1 MLCLICVRSG
11 SKGLPNKNIKKI
23 NGKTLLEITIDLA
36 KKLNFI
42 KKIVISTDSKKY
54 ANISKKKGVSVP
66 FLRPK
71 SLSRD
76 KTNEWDVWKHA
87 IKNVEK
93 IFSFEDVIIL
103 PVVSPLRTKDD
114 INNIIKKY
122 KQNKKK
128 AVITITES
136 TRNPYFN
143 MVFDKKKNLRK
154 LSLKIYQKKTGCSK
168 IF

>member
-1 MLCLICVRSG
+1 M
-11 SKGLPNKNIKKI
+11 
-23 NGKTLLEITIDLA
+23 
-36 KKLNFI
+36 
-42 KKIVISTDSKKY
+42 
-54 ANISKKKGVSVP
+54 NISKKKGVFVP
-66 FLRPK
+66 WQK

-128 AVITITES
+128 
-136 TRNPYFN
+136 
-143 MVFDKKKNLRK
+143 L
-154 LSLKIYQKKTGCSK
+154 
-168 IF
+168 